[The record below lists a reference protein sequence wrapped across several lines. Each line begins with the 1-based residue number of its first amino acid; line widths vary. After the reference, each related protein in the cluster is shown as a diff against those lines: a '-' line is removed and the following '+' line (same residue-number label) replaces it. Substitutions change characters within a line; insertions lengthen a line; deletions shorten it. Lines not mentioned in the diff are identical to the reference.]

1 MSYGDLFLLDVAL
14 ASRSRDLHLTGFGAF
29 MDSLKLTLARR
40 PKPPERGKENAME
53 ADIVNQIQGLRR
65 VKVRELRDRY
75 KEIFGEESRSNHRE
89 FLFRRIAWRLQAL
102 AEGDIS
108 ERARQRAAEIA
119 QDADL
124 RICGPK
130 PVGASPG
137 GIPGSRQ
144 SPSSDRRLPLVG
156 TMLTREY
163 KNHRIAVQVLDGGF
177 QYEDRFYKSL
187 SAIAREVTGTQW
199 NGYLFF
205 GLKAG
210 TQR

>member
-1 MSYGDLFLLDVAL
+1 
-14 ASRSRDLHLTGFGAF
+14 
-29 MDSLKLTLARR
+29 
-40 PKPPERGKENAME
+40 ME
-53 ADIVNQIQGLRR
+53 ADIVNQIEHLRR
-65 VKVRELRDRY
+65 VKVRQLRDRY
-75 KEIFGEESRSNHRE
+75 KEIFGEESRSNHKE

-108 ERARQRAAEIA
+108 DRARQRALEIA

-124 RICGPK
+124 RICGPS
-130 PVGASPG
+130 PHRASSR
-137 GIPGSRQ
+137 GIEGSQ
-144 SPSSDRRLPLVG
+144 SPTSDRRLPLVG
-156 TMLTREY
+156 TVLIREY
-163 KNHRIAVQVLDGGF
+163 KNRKITVQVLDGGF
-177 QYEDRFYKSL
+177 QYEERFYKSL

>member
-1 MSYGDLFLLDVAL
+1 
-14 ASRSRDLHLTGFGAF
+14 
-29 MDSLKLTLARR
+29 
-40 PKPPERGKENAME
+40 ME
-53 ADIVNQIQGLRR
+53 ADIVNQIEGLRR

-75 KEIFGEESRSNHRE
+75 KEIFGEESRSNHKE

-108 ERARQRAAEIA
+108 ERARQRALEIA

-130 PVGASPG
+130 PNGASPG
-137 GIPGSRQ
+137 GIGSRQ
-144 SPSSDRRLPLVG
+144 SPSSDRRVPPVG
-156 TMLTREY
+156 TVLIREF
-163 KNHRIAVQVLDGGF
+163 KNRRITVQVLDGGF

-187 SAIAREVTGTQW
+187 SAIAREITGTQW

-205 GLKAG
+205 GLQAG
-210 TQR
+210 TQ